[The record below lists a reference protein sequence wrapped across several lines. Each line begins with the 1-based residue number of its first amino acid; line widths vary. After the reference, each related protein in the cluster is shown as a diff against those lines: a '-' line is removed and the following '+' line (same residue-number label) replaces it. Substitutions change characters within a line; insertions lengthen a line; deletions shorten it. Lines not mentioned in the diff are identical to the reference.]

1 VAETPPRLPKF
12 PIVGVG
18 ASAGGLEAFSELL
31 SALPENCG
39 IAVVF
44 IQHLDPTHESMLSQ
58 ILSRNTQLAVSEAT
72 DQTTVEPNH
81 IYVIP
86 ANADLSIEDGVL
98 RVGARTSGHVAVDSF
113 LRALADDSAD
123 EAIGVVLSGNG
134 SDGALGIAAIKAAG
148 GVTFAQDPQAARFDG
163 MPQAAIGLGDVDFVL
178 AAAEIGQRIALM
190 GKDPLALRHAVEQG
204 EVPERD
210 EIKAVLKAL
219 NSATGIDLSYY
230 KPANLKSAHP
240 PAYAAGPDCRVRG
253 LRQAACRQAGRGL
266 GAQ

>member
-1 VAETPPRLPKF
+1 MAETPPRLPKF

-86 ANADLSIEDGVL
+86 ANADLSIEAW
-98 RVGARTSGHVAVDSF
+98 R
-113 LRALADDSAD
+113 
-123 EAIGVVLSGNG
+123 
-134 SDGALGIAAIKAAG
+134 AAG
-148 GVTFAQDPQAARFDG
+148 RRSHLRTRGGRF
-163 MPQAAIGLGDVDFVL
+163 FSS
-178 AAAEIGQRIALM
+178 R
-190 GKDPLALRHAVEQG
+190 
-204 EVPERD
+204 
-210 EIKAVLKAL
+210 
-219 NSATGIDLSYY
+219 
-230 KPANLKSAHP
+230 
-240 PAYAAGPDCRVRG
+240 
-253 LRQAACRQAGRGL
+253 AGRR
-266 GAQ
+266 